1 MPHATRYMDSRHMPL
16 ASKYTA
22 MFGWGLRLA
31 DLGVVVVA
39 GVLAYWL
46 RFGHQELAL
55 DYQRA
60 IVRGA
65 MFALLVFSA
74 TPLYRSWRGRSL
86 ASELGHMVAVYAL
99 LFAVLALY
107 AVALKF
113 SGEISRLWRGLWF
126 LGSLA
131 GGIGVRVVIR
141 GAARWTRSRGMDLR
155 SAVVVGGGRDAQRI
169 IQTLQ
174 QRAWAGIRVLGCFR
188 PDAGHGCGSNGV
200 PCMGD
205 LDALADYVER
215 ENVNQVWI
223 ALPMSAQDQINR
235 IIESLTHSTVDIKF
249 VPDLFGLQ
257 LLNHSVEQIA
267 GLPVINLRASPFDG
281 EQRLVKALEDRI
293 GALLIVL
300 LISPLLALIA
310 LGVRLSAPG
319 PILFRQ
325 KRHGLDGRVIEVWKF
340 RSMRVH
346 AEEDGKVTQATR
358 HDSRITPFGRF
369 LRRTSLDEL
378 PQFFNVLQG
387 TMSIVGPRPH
397 AIAHNHQ
404 YKAIVQN
411 YMQRHR
417 VKPGIT
423 GWAQVN
429 GLRGETD
436 SVEKMKARVEY
447 DLYYLQNWSLWLD
460 LRIIAMT
467 VATGMF
473 NRNAY

>member
-1 MPHATRYMDSRHMPL
+1 MLYASPHMDSRHMPL

-22 MFGWGLRLA
+22 LFGWGLRLA
-31 DLGVVVVA
+31 DLGVIVVA

-46 RFGHQELAL
+46 RFGNLEVPL
-55 DYQRA
+55 DYERTIA
-60 IVRGA
+60 RGF

-74 TPLYRSWRGRSL
+74 SPLYRSWRGRGL
-86 ASELGHMVAVYAL
+86 ASELVTMAVTY
-99 LFAVLALY
+99 AVLFVLVTLY
-107 AVALKF
+107 AVALKYAADL
-113 SGEISRLWRGLWF
+113 SRLWRGLWF
-126 LGSLA
+126 IGSVLG
-131 GGIGVRVVIR
+131 GVGVRIVIR
-141 GAARWTRSRGMDLR
+141 SAARWTRSRGMDLR
-155 SAVVVGGGRDAQRI
+155 SAVVIGDGRDAQRI

-188 PDAGHGCGSNGV
+188 PDAAHACSSNGV
-200 PCMGD
+200 PCLGD

-215 ENVNQVWI
+215 EHVNQVWI

-235 IIESLTHSTVDIKF
+235 ILDTLIHSTVDVKF

-257 LLNHSVEQIA
+257 LLNHSVEQVA

-281 EQRLVKALEDRI
+281 EKRLIKALEDRI
-293 GALLIVL
+293 GAFFIVL
-300 LISPLLALIA
+300 LIAPVLALIA
-310 LGVRLSAPG
+310 LGVRLSSPG

-325 KRHGLDGRVIEVWKF
+325 KRHGLGGRVIEVWKF

-358 HDSRITPFGRF
+358 HDTRITPFGRF
-369 LRRTSLDEL
+369 LRHTSLDEL

-404 YKAIVQN
+404 YKTIVQD

-436 SVEKMKARVEY
+436 TLGKMKARVEY
-447 DLYYLQNWSLWLD
+447 DLYYMQNWSVLFD

>member
-1 MPHATRYMDSRHMPL
+1 MDSRHMPL

-310 LGVRLSAPG
+310 LGVRLSSPG

-358 HDSRITPFGRF
+358 HDSRITPFGRL